1 MSLLV
6 PCLRPRLGPLSLF
19 IPASAIQGR
28 TKSQQLTGLQLTR
41 PSSQLRM
48 SWFWPK
54 IHSHLLTWVQSPDL
68 HGAATLSVPLH
79 WTVPKAEARPIC
91 FPSPSEPRRTTAEYW
106 RHRGKKNRE
115 VQSST
120 LFSRPRLFFLFS
132 CFVICFGRPSTR
144 PILSLGI
151 QLFLF
156 DSFCPIPPA
165 RLPLR
170 LSIVNRALSF
180 SSFVSSPPPCCV
192 FGGETRRRALDRPIT
207 HPDEHFDLRAEP
219 VACLLACLLVLSRTA
234 ADCCCCS
241 SLLSPHT

>member
-1 MSLLV
+1 MLPSPGVDARVWLLAKAIRRNIEFRFASLIILVHVDKAAALLACWSMSLLV

-120 LFSRPRLFFLFS
+120 LFSRPRLFFYFHVLLF
-132 CFVICFGRPSTR
+132 V
-144 PILSLGI
+144 LADLQLG
-151 QLFLF
+151 
-156 DSFCPIPPA
+156 P
-165 RLPLR
+165 
-170 LSIVNRALSF
+170 F
-180 SSFVSSPPPCCV
+180 SPW
-192 FGGETRRRALDRPIT
+192 E
-207 HPDEHFDLRAEP
+207 
-219 VACLLACLLVLSRTA
+219 
-234 ADCCCCS
+234 
-241 SLLSPHT
+241 